1 MVFGPNISMHRRA
14 VPEIV
19 RWIALFVA
27 IMVMVASAC
36 LAQIVEEAIVQG
48 AAPLPTSSLAS
59 GPASRIAASLPQ
71 AKPDLVLDVGG
82 RYTLAGEEIYRIA
95 IGDSSVLDATPISS
109 ATVEVTGKA
118 PGASSLYIWD
128 KSGLKEVKVKVLRP
142 QTELVELAM
151 RMAGEIGMD
160 TVAVRVMNGMLVLDG
175 PVGSGEDLSR
185 ATTIASAMYPE
196 AVNLLRIDPGAVPT
210 TLAALRSALGSANV
224 TIDKMPDGTFLVKGS
239 VPNLQ
244 EGERISAVLSA
255 WKKRNIQ
262 IAENIYVASRTVN
275 QVMIRARVLEVNR
288 SDLSNLGVDWGKIKF
303 EQSTG
308 GVITY
313 TAEDQPWIIG
323 QPHGGPFSLFGGAPI
338 RRLDPIGAR
347 VQALLQNN
355 KARILS
361 EPNVL
366 VAEGNEASVLVGGE
380 IPIPIAQST
389 GGTSS
394 VTIQWKQFGVNLK
407 VTPTVGEDGKTLFM
421 KLAPE
426 VSSLDYGNAIIV
438 SGFTLPALRTRRAE
452 TSVQVQDGESLVIG
466 GLLQSDTTKNVKKIP
481 LLGDIPILGAFFRT
495 TNTTKTDTELVII
508 ITPEILKPG
517 AASEQPVVAQADTA
531 PRSEKAGAE

>member
-1 MVFGPNISMHRRA
+1 
-14 VPEIV
+14 
-19 RWIALFVA
+19 
-27 IMVMVASAC
+27 
-36 LAQIVEEAIVQG
+36 
-48 AAPLPTSSLAS
+48 
-59 GPASRIAASLPQ
+59 
-71 AKPDLVLDVGG
+71 
-82 RYTLAGEEIYRIA
+82 
-95 IGDSSVLDATPISS
+95 
-109 ATVEVTGKA
+109 
-118 PGASSLYIWD
+118 
-128 KSGLKEVKVKVLRP
+128 
-142 QTELVELAM
+142 
-151 RMAGEIGMD
+151 
-160 TVAVRVMNGMLVLDG
+160 
-175 PVGSGEDLSR
+175 
-185 ATTIASAMYPE
+185 
-196 AVNLLRIDPGAVPT
+196 VPT
-210 TLAALRSALGSANV
+210 TLAALRSALSSANV

-239 VPNLQ
+239 VPNPL
-244 EGERISAVLSA
+244 EAERISAVLSA

-262 IAENIYVASRTVN
+262 IAENIYVASRAVR